1 MTSVLFGAAAVLAVV
16 FAVFLVQRFR
26 TSGAP
31 VYGWWTL
38 SFGLYALA
46 FITEALTVSSNWHLV
61 WEYQLY
67 IVASAGLVG
76 AMSVGTTY
84 LAFPRS
90 KIATG
95 YAVYFT
101 VVEVALIVLTAV
113 FPPVL
118 HGSWESLNAGKNGI
132 VGMTQVAYLLLSAV
146 GGPIVVLGSLWSW
159 WKTRRYYTLLI
170 AVGALI
176 PTAAGT
182 LASQGAGLALFPV
195 LNIMGLVLIF
205 LGYMYSRP
213 RVKTDMSRVKH
224 PLAGPRAKHSMN
236 G

>member
-1 MTSVLFGAAAVLAVV
+1 MLFGGAAALAVV
-16 FAVFLVQRFR
+16 FAIILGQRYR
-26 TSGAP
+26 VSKAP

-84 LAFPRS
+84 LALPRS
-90 KIATG
+90 KVAVG
-95 YAVYFT
+95 YAIYFT
-101 VVEVALIVLTAV
+101 MVELTLIVMTLV

-118 HGSWESLNAGKNGI
+118 HGSWQSLNAGKNSI
-132 VGMTQVAYLLLSAV
+132 VGLTQVAYLLLSAV

-170 AVGALI
+170 AFGALI
-176 PTAAGT
+176 PSAAGT
-182 LASQGAGLALFPV
+182 VASQGGGLTLFPV
-195 LNIMGLVLIF
+195 LNIIGLVLIF

-213 RVKTDMSRVKH
+213 HAKTSARSVE
-224 PLAGPRAKHSMN
+224 RAFPPSTARHSN